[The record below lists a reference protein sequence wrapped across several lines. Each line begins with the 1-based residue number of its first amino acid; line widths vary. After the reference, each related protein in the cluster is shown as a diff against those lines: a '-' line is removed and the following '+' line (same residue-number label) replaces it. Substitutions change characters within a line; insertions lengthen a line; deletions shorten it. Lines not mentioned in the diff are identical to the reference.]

1 MQACPQAAAA
11 VLGEACLRR
20 TRAGLG
26 FPPRPLREVRLPLE
40 LAPGQAAGCRAVLAR
55 AFEVLADPHPPRHS
69 GHRAA
74 QLRTIAAELRRVRLA
89 PILAWDRKE
98 RASREVECGH

>member
-1 MQACPQAAAA
+1 MQAAAA
-11 VLGEACLRR
+11 ALGESCLRR

-26 FPPRPLREVRLPLE
+26 FPPRALREVRLPLE
-40 LAPGQAAGCRAVLAR
+40 LAPGQAAACRGVLAR

-74 QLRTIAAELRRVRLA
+74 QLRAVAAELRRVRALRRR
-89 PILAWDRKE
+89 PR
-98 RASREVECGH
+98 RVP